1 MAQCQSMRP
10 LYIAGTGMNA
20 EPDFER
26 VASVLIRVVLRV
38 LVHDGNDREGEPSVD
53 PGLLSS
59 VY

>member
-1 MAQCQSMRP
+1 
-10 LYIAGTGMNA
+10 MNA

-38 LVHDGNDREGEPSVD
+38 LVHDGNHREGELSVD

-59 VY
+59 VH